1 MELLWCHVFRGWD
14 EFKGRDRFFTFLY
27 CIFFAERVMSNIRA
41 NFEDSISVKN
51 RLLLSQELDVLESI
65 GDAIKTAIQRGNK
78 LMLCGNGGS
87 AADAQ
92 HLAAE
97 MLIRLR
103 PSVNRAGIPAIA
115 LAQDTSTITA
125 CGNDYGYDFLYE
137 RMTQSLGREGDVL
150 IGITT
155 SGNSEN
161 IIRAMKV
168 SRELGITVFG
178 FLGSGG
184 GKAFEFCDEAFVVP
198 SDNTARIQEAHIT
211 AGHALMEYIE
221 DCLLKEGYLQLSD

>member
-1 MELLWCHVFRGWD
+1 MSKNKKIIEL
-14 EFKGRDRFFTFLY
+14 
-27 CIFFAERVMSNIRA
+27 
-41 NFEDSISVKN
+41 FEQSI
-51 RLLLSQELDVLESI
+51 
-65 GDAIKTAIQRGNK
+65 AIKKLCVEQSVQPIANMGEEISKSIQLGGK

-97 MLIRLR
+97 MLVRLR
-103 PSVNRAGIPAIA
+103 PNNNRDGIPAIA

-125 CGNDYGYDFLYE
+125 CGNDFGYDSIYE
-137 RMTQSLGREGDVL
+137 RMVTSLGNEGDCL

-161 IIRAMKV
+161 IIRSMSAAKEMNIK
-168 SRELGITVFG
+168 VFG

-184 GKAFEFCDEAFVVP
+184 GKTLGLCDEAFIVP
-198 SDNTARIQEAHIT
+198 SNNTGRIQEAHIT

-221 DCLLKEGYLQLSD
+221 DDLLESGYIQLQD

>member
-1 MELLWCHVFRGWD
+1 MEKCKLLFQ
-14 EFKGRDRFFTFLY
+14 E
-27 CIFFAERVMSNIRA
+27 
-41 NFEDSISVKN
+41 SIKVKTEII
-51 RLLLSQELDVLESI
+51 SSGILESI
-65 GDAIKTAIQRGNK
+65 KVMGIQSALSIQKQRK
-78 LMLCGNGGS
+78 IMLCGNGGS

-103 PSVNRAGIPAIA
+103 PNNNRAGIPAIS

-125 CGNDYGYDFLYE
+125 CGNDFGYKKLYE
-137 RMTQSLGREGDVL
+137 RMVQSLGQEGDVL
-150 IGITT
+150 IAITT

-161 IIRAMKV
+161 IILAMKQA
-168 SRELGITVFG
+168 RKMGIKVFG

-184 GKAFEFCDEAFVVP
+184 GKALELCDEAFIVP
-198 SDNTARIQEAHIT
+198 SDNTGRIQEAHIT

-221 DCLLKEGYLQLSD
+221 DRLIESNYVHLQE